1 MLPYLYTMTGQ
12 NPPHIFIGKKSGG
25 ANVALVNE
33 RLGLPPVEDK
43 ELVKAILAEV
53 KKLSLAV
60 KRDLKDEEY
69 IKIYHEVVG

>member
-12 NPPHIFIGKKSGG
+12 NPPHIYIGKKSGG

-43 ELVKAILAEV
+43 DVVREILAKVKA
-53 KKLSLAV
+53 LSLSL
-60 KRDLKDEEY
+60 KRDLSDEEY
-69 IKIYHEVVG
+69 TKIYHEVVG